1 MVIAAM
7 LRDAGLVTVVPDSE
21 LREPTG
27 VVREAVSG
35 RAGTKAIVARLW
47 TRQRQLVG
55 TVQLMGSAVG
65 LT

>member
-1 MVIAAM
+1 MV
-7 LRDAGLVTVVPDSE
+7 RDAALATVVPDSE

-47 TRQRQLVG
+47 SETTETRWGRY
-55 TVQLMGSAVG
+55 S
-65 LT
+65 